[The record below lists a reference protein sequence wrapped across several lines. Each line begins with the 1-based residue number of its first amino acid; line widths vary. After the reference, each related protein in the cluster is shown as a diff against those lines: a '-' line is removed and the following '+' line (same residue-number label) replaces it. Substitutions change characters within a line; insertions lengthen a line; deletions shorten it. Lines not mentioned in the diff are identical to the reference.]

1 MPTNDDKRISPGA
14 VGLILGVCVGVG
26 CFFYLKS
33 RQAKL
38 STNLEIASE
47 EIAIEDS
54 PLLNRGDI
62 LLFHNAKGINKF
74 ITGLTGSPFYHAA
87 LYSGGGNVVEAIT
100 SGVVKGDLSGREK
113 DYIVVPSPHG
123 KGEEAMLWAETQIG
137 DGYDFMDLAFIFLE
151 RICKVIHFNYTSASK
166 YSCGEF
172 VATAYDKAGVHNYP
186 KSELSEVIPGDFAQF
201 AQFAQSGELAN
212 VK

>member
-1 MPTNDDKRISPGA
+1 MPTNDDKRISLGA
-14 VGLILGVCVGVG
+14 AGLILGVCVGVG

-33 RQAKL
+33 RQTKGL
-38 STNLEIASE
+38 KKCEVASE
-47 EIAIEDS
+47 EIAIRDS
-54 PLLNRGDI
+54 PPLNRGDI

-74 ITGLTGSPFYHAA
+74 ITMLTSSPFYHVA
-87 LYSGGGNVVEAIT
+87 LYSGDGNVIEAIT
-100 SGVVKGDLSGREK
+100 SGVVNGDLSGRDK

-123 KGEEAMLWAETQIG
+123 RGEEAILWAETQIG

-172 VATAYDKAGVHNYP
+172 VATAYDNAGVHNYP
-186 KSELSEVIPGDFAQF
+186 KKELSEVIPGDFAQF
-201 AQFAQSGELAN
+201 APSLDLKKVE
-212 VK
+212 